1 MYLSKPGGHALGS
14 ATDYAADLIN
24 RTLQRFPPSA
34 RGHIV
39 AVLGEFTGTILFLF
53 FAFAGTQVANISS
66 NANTGTTVITT
77 TVEKTPQQLLY
88 ISLAFGFSLAVN
100 AWVYFRISGGLFSE
114 SRMSASHPAG
124 DLRRRYEA

>member
-1 MYLSKPGGHALGS
+1 MYLSKHGDNALGTAS
-14 ATDYAADLIN
+14 DFAAGIIT

-39 AVLGEFTGTILFLF
+39 AVLGEFAGTTFFLF

-66 NANTGTTVITT
+66 NTNVGTTVITT
-77 TVEKTPQQLLY
+77 TTEKTPQQLLY

-100 AWVYFRISGGLFSE
+100 AWVYFRISGGLFSTFPCIE
-114 SRMSASHPAG
+114 SYLLLCADG
-124 DLRRRYEA
+124 